1 MSRSDTAQERE
12 AQIRAAMAEFGVTR
26 QHATFMVAV
35 GRGERDGDIVAP
47 ALTTEE
53 RRQRGL
59 DLAPH
64 DEATPRRRP
73 ARKAG

>member
-1 MSRSDTAQERE
+1 MSQVDIAQERE

-47 ALTTEE
+47 SLTPEE
-53 RRQRGL
+53 RRQRGF
-59 DLAPH
+59 DLTPP
-64 DEATPRRRP
+64 DEATVLHRP
-73 ARKAG
+73 ERKVG